1 MQNNS
6 IEPLISVRNLYK
18 SYGNRLVL
26 NNLSFSVQQGESLA
40 IMGASGSGKS
50 TILNILGMLETYD
63 KGEIKIAGKE
73 LSAINSVAATKLRR
87 YHISYLFQSFAL
99 LNNRTVFD
107 NLWIA
112 MAYNKESKSVKHQ
125 MIDAVLAELGIEYAK
140 NDRIAVLSGGEQ
152 QRVAIARAILKNS
165 PIVIMDEA
173 SASIDPDNEYEL
185 QKAFRRLMRGKT
197 VIMIAHRLTSIT
209 GVDEILL
216 VDHGHIVE
224 RGSHAQLMAQNGQ
237 YTHLYTIYTKAN
249 EWRVVND

>member
-18 SYGNRLVL
+18 SYGNRPVL

-73 LSAINSVAATKLRR
+73 LPAINSVAATKLRR

-112 MAYNKESKSVKHQ
+112 MAYNKESKSVKRQ
-125 MIDAVLAELGIEYAK
+125 MIDAVLAELNIEYAK

-152 QRVAIARAILKNS
+152 QRVAIARAMLKPGSLILA
-165 PIVIMDEA
+165 DEPTGSLDRDLA
-173 SASIDPDNEYEL
+173 DKVFAQLQAMNKEYN
-185 QKAFRRLMRGKT
+185 KT
-197 VIMIAHRLTSIT
+197 
-209 GVDEILL
+209 LL
-216 VDHGHIVE
+216 VVTHDPLIAQRCDRVLHIE
-224 RGSHAQLMAQNGQ
+224 ALAR
-237 YTHLYTIYTKAN
+237 
-249 EWRVVND
+249 